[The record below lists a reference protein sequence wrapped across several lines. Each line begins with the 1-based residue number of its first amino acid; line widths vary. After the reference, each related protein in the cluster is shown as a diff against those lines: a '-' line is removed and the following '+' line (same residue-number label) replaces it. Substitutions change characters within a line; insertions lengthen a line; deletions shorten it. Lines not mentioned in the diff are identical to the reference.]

1 MHVSTPTIGRTGLLR
16 GTESWL
22 YLWAGEHMHMAR
34 AVATWK
40 PRKQFSEQEVDTE
53 TQKGAALPALVLQD
67 SSSRAANKEGSTSFT
82 P

>member
-1 MHVSTPTIGRTGLLR
+1 MR
-16 GTESWL
+16 
-22 YLWAGEHMHMAR
+22 MAR

-53 TQKGAALPALVLQD
+53 TRKGAALPALVLQD